1 MAATAR
7 TGATNAGRDQ
17 KTGTSPSSSSP
28 FGKKSARTS
37 LSSSSS
43 SSSTTGKNS
52 PAMDRKQPPSYL
64 RPTKSSKNLD
74 PSPVPKR
81 SNTDSS
87 AQKTTTSRRRSFDR
101 PPPASQVQKA
111 IQGPPGARE
120 AKTLRSSSFSIKSTS
135 SSPLSARASL
145 ERQSSLG
152 KAPVRDKKVEPQL
165 SKLRNVNRGAMPS
178 KTVPKGSSK
187 LALNKKGPKSVTS
200 ESSNECDNQSVE
212 HLVSD
217 DEIGYVHDKSQAL
230 PEISEMPDSNEVL
243 KDPTN
248 LQLEPK
254 YVEEEHVEEEE
265 DQKDGGGEEV
275 QKDITLNESH
285 DDHDDHEEEPMV
297 AEEVTEEPA
306 PQEIE
311 TPEKEEDQPAVEGQP
326 EVHHES
332 VDEKPTAEQQAQ
344 VQSEEQNVQSEEQNV
359 HGEEQSNQTGEGAGN
374 QDETDEEPP
383 KVEPTDTPLKE
394 KEEEEEKMEEL
405 PAKEAEKSEEK
416 TEVKDQKQSVRG
428 PSPLAKSQSA
438 GKKGNQAYNDVIE
451 QTASKL
457 MGKKNK
463 VLALAGAF
471 ETVISLQDRK
481 N

>member
-1 MAATAR
+1 MATTVR
-7 TGATNAGRDQ
+7 TGAANAGRDQ

-28 FGKKSARTS
+28 FGKKSARPS
-37 LSSSSS
+37 LSSSS

-64 RPTKSSKNLD
+64 RPTKSSKSLD

-87 AQKTTTSRRRSFDR
+87 AQKTTTTRRRSFDR

-111 IQGPPGARE
+111 IQGSPGARE

-152 KAPVRDKKVEPQL
+152 KAPVRDRKVEPQL
-165 SKLRNVNRGAMPS
+165 SKLRSVNRGAMAS

-187 LALNKKGPKSVTS
+187 LALNKKSPKSVTS

-230 PEISEMPDSNEVL
+230 PEISEMPDSNEEL

-248 LQLEPK
+248 LQLEAK
-254 YVEEEHVEEEE
+254 HVEEEH
-265 DQKDGGGEEV
+265 
-275 QKDITLNESH
+275 N
-285 DDHDDHEEEPMV
+285 
-297 AEEVTEEPA
+297 
-306 PQEIE
+306 
-311 TPEKEEDQPAVEGQP
+311 QP

-332 VDEKPTAEQQAQ
+332 VDEKPTAEHQAQ
-344 VQSEEQNVQSEEQNV
+344 VQSEEQTVQS
-359 HGEEQSNQTGEGAGN
+359 EEQSNQTGEEGAGN

-394 KEEEEEKMEEL
+394 KEEETEKMEEL
-405 PAKEAEKSEEK
+405 PAKEAEKSEEEA
-416 TEVKDQKQSVRG
+416 EVKDQKQSVRS
-428 PSPLAKSQSA
+428 PSPLARSQSA

-481 N
+481 H